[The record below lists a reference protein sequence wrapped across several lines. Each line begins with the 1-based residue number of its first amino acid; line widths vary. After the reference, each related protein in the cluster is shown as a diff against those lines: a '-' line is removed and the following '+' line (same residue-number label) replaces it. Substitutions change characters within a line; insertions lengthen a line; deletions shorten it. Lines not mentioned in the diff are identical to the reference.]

1 MTDSED
7 DTIFSAGEGCF
18 AKVRGFPPWPAVL
31 ATVTKDKAEVVFF
44 GTNEKST
51 LHVKDLIKA
60 TNENVKKMQ
69 TPKLMKKKR
78 YKEGLAQLDKHLC
91 GKPTE
96 LNLNE
101 KTLKKVALTMAD
113 DDQEYI
119 VEKIKEKRVK
129 RGKIEYLVKWKH
141 FDDPAEDTWEPAA
154 KLKEVDWAIEDFEK
168 KIPEN
173 VEKIEV
179 VPVDRDLY
187 KKTFYSVT
195 PSRRQLERGASGN
208 SSQVAAAIG

>member
-1 MTDSED
+1 
-7 DTIFSAGEGCF
+7 
-18 AKVRGFPPWPAVL
+18 
-31 ATVTKDKAEVVFF
+31 
-44 GTNEKST
+44 
-51 LHVKDLIKA
+51 
-60 TNENVKKMQ
+60 
-69 TPKLMKKKR
+69 
-78 YKEGLAQLDKHLC
+78 
-91 GKPTE
+91 
-96 LNLNE
+96 
-101 KTLKKVALTMAD
+101 MAD

-119 VEKIKEKRVK
+119 VDKIKEKRVK

-154 KLKEVDWAIEDFEK
+154 KLKEVDWVIEAFEK

-208 SSQVAAAIG
+208 SSQVAAAIEQCGEITYFTKLFCKPSAAVNKMLFYLIDKQILCVS